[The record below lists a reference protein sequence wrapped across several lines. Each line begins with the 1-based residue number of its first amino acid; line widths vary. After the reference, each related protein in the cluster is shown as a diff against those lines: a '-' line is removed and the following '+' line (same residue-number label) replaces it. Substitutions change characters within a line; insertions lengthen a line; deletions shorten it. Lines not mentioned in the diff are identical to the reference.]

1 VATPPDA
8 NATMHDLL
16 LANCLAQME
25 ALMRGKTAD
34 EAQAEMKTQG
44 LSPREIKALLPHKLF
59 PGNRPSSMLMLQR
72 LDPHT
77 LGALLA
83 AYEHKTF
90 VEGMLWDI
98 NPFDQWGVEYGKQL
112 TKVIEKDLAA
122 AAPPGSHDCSTN
134 GLINAYKRMRDQAE
148 RA

>member
-1 VATPPDA
+1 
-8 NATMHDLL
+8 MMLL
-16 LANCLAQME
+16 S
-25 ALMRGKTAD
+25 K
-34 EAQAEMKTQG
+34 
-44 LSPREIKALLPHKLF
+44 
-59 PGNRPSSMLMLQR
+59 

-112 TKVIEKDLAA
+112 TKIVEKDLAA
-122 AAPPGSHDCSTN
+122 STPSTNHDCSTN
-134 GLINAYKRMRDQAE
+134 GLINAYKRMRG
-148 RA
+148 

>member
-1 VATPPDA
+1 
-8 NATMHDLL
+8 
-16 LANCLAQME
+16 ME

-59 PGNRPSSMLMLQR
+59 FGNRPSNMLLLQQ

-77 LGALLA
+77 LGAMLA

-112 TKVIEKDLAA
+112 TRIVEKDLAA
-122 AAPPGSHDCSTN
+122 TAPSGSHDCSTN
-134 GLINAYKRMRDQAE
+134 GLIEAYKRMKSQA
-148 RA
+148 AAK

>member
-1 VATPPDA
+1 
-8 NATMHDLL
+8 
-16 LANCLAQME
+16 ME

-34 EAQAEMKTQG
+34 EAQAEMKAQG

-59 PGNRPSSMLMLQR
+59 PGNRPSNMLLLQR

-90 VEGMLWDI
+90 VEGMLWNI

-112 TKVIEKDLAA
+112 TKIVEKDLAA
-122 AAPPGSHDCSTN
+122 ATAFGSHDSSTT
-134 GLINAYKRMRDQAE
+134 GLINAYKRLKAQA
-148 RA
+148 AAK